1 MTFQEKKNLGFI
13 AATVLVF
20 AYFWFNVFP
29 RHPASGAA
37 AETVLRFWG
46 STVLIYVV
54 TSIGVLILLHIL
66 TSITHTVLTRE
77 REPSFMDER
86 DRLFDMKSDRYM
98 YLTFIAVFLLA
109 MLLAT
114 LGAAPA
120 VTFKVLMTAFLM
132 SQIVGSSTEFFLYRR
147 GY

>member
-13 AATVLVF
+13 AATLLVF
-20 AYFWFNVFP
+20 AYFWLNVFP

-46 STVLIYVV
+46 STVLIYIV

-66 TSITHTVLTRE
+66 TSITHTALTRE

-109 MLLAT
+109 MLGT
-114 LGAAPA
+114 APA